1 MGEPA
6 DELADFVIAGA
17 GAAGLSLALAL
28 MDSELAGRR
37 VLLIDRDVKDDDD
50 RTFSFW
56 TERPEAFER
65 YPSSHFPRLEVA
77 WNGGRTIAEPVRHR
91 YLTIRSLPFYR
102 TSFDALLA
110 HDNVRFV
117 CDSIVSIEERD
128 GWVEVVGRRGRYRG
142 RFAFDSRFELRAL
155 RVDEPRYQRSEQRF
169 FGWLIETPD
178 DRFDPSTMTF
188 FDFRGASPG
197 SVCFFYVLPYSR
209 RLALV
214 EHVAIDRAA
223 DQESLGA
230 YVREVLGITQFKL
243 RDREL
248 GASPLTDQP
257 WPRRGGKRIL
267 RIGIPGGQLKA
278 STGYGF
284 LRMQADARA
293 IVRSLAAH
301 GHPFDLPRGSR
312 LFARLY
318 EWLDAILLVVMRH
331 EPAQIERIFA
341 ALFAKSPVDRVLA
354 FLEERASLADILGL
368 VITLPPWPFAR
379 AMLRWTWRRL
389 RAWLADRRAER
400 AGLE

>member
-6 DELADFVIAGA
+6 DEVADFVIAGA

-28 MDSELAGRR
+28 VEGELAGRR
-37 VLLIDRDVKDDDD
+37 VLLIDRDPKDDDD

-56 TERPEAFER
+56 TERPESFDR
-65 YPSSHFPRLEVA
+65 YPAFHFPRLEVA
-77 WNGGRTIAEPVRHR
+77 WNGGRTIAEPARHR
-91 YLTIRSLPFYR
+91 YMTIRSLAFYR
-102 TSFDALLA
+102 ASLDALLA

-117 CDSIVSIEERD
+117 CDSVVALEEQD
-128 GWVEVVGRRGRYRG
+128 GRVEVVGRRGRYAG
-142 RFAFDSRFELRAL
+142 RFVFDSRFEMRAL

-169 FGWLIETPD
+169 FGWVIETPE
-178 DRFDPSTMTF
+178 DRFDPSVMTF
-188 FDFRGASPG
+188 FDFRGASQE
-197 SVCFFYVLPYSR
+197 SVRFFYVLPYSPR
-209 RLALV
+209 VALV

-230 YVREVLGITQFKL
+230 YVRDVLGITKFKL
-243 RDREL
+243 RGREL

-257 WPRRGGKRIL
+257 WPRRAGRRIL
-267 RIGIPGGQLKA
+267 RIGIPGGRLKA

-301 GHPFDLPRGSR
+301 GHPFDLPPSSR
-312 LFARLY
+312 LYARLY

-341 ALFAKSPVDRVLA
+341 ALFARSPVDRVLA
-354 FLEERASLADILGL
+354 FLEERASLADLARL
-368 VITLPPWPFAR
+368 VVTLPPWPFAR
-379 AMLRWTWRRL
+379 AMLRWARRRTQAFL
-389 RAWLADRRAER
+389 LDRARESRA
-400 AGLE
+400 LD